1 MYIYCHI
8 FDIIDHIIVYIFDK
22 NFSVIFE
29 LRADCLSDL
38 QRNSKLN

>member
-1 MYIYCHI
+1 MVVAGSQVRNHI
-8 FDIIDHIIVYIFDK
+8 SVYILDI
-22 NFSVIFE
+22 NFQFE

>member
-1 MYIYCHI
+1 MHSRGWISSAQSYFCIQFRH
-8 FDIIDHIIVYIFDK
+8 K
-22 NFSVIFE
+22 FSVYFE

>member
-1 MYIYCHI
+1 VPN
-8 FDIIDHIIVYIFDK
+8 HIIVYIFDT

-29 LRADCLSDL
+29 LRAFYLSDL